1 MILIQHDSSEYH
13 EGHVSLMYQLRRCHL
28 DSGSSELKIQLE
40 SNPQRALDTGITII
54 AHPQAIISNALDDI
68 LLIVD
73 SSDPNLY

>member
-1 MILIQHDSSEYH
+1 MILIQHNNSEYH
-13 EGHVSLMYQLRRCHL
+13 EGHGSLMYQLHRCHL
-28 DSGSSELKIQLE
+28 DSDGSELKRQLE

-54 AHPQAIISNALDDI
+54 PHPQAIISNALDDI